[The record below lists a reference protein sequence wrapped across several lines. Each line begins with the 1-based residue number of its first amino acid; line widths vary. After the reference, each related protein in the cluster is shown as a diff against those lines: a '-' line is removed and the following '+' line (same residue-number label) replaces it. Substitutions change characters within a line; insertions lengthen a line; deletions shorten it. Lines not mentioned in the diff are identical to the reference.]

1 MVVAGASLNNNQTA
15 ADCSAGG
22 ALRGAVGLAGAGGD
36 DSSEMSSSG
45 PFPPSGPPPTSA
57 KGIYI
62 LGLLFD
68 VFSYKQFALVCKPSF
83 EIKLTDGTWTIVKK
97 N

>member
-1 MVVAGASLNNNQTA
+1 MAGASLNNNQTA

-22 ALRGAVGLAGAGGD
+22 ALPGVVGLAGAGGD

-57 KGIYI
+57 KGI
-62 LGLLFD
+62 
-68 VFSYKQFALVCKPSF
+68 
-83 EIKLTDGTWTIVKK
+83 
-97 N
+97 

>member
-22 ALRGAVGLAGAGGD
+22 ALPGVVGLAGAGGD

-45 PFPPSGPPPTSA
+45 PFPPSGPPPTSV

-62 LGLLFD
+62 F
-68 VFSYKQFALVCKPSF
+68 
-83 EIKLTDGTWTIVKK
+83 
-97 N
+97 